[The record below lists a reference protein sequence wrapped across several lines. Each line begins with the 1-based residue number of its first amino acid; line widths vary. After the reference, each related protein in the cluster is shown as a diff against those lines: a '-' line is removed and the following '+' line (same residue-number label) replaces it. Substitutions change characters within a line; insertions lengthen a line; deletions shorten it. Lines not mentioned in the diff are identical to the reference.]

1 MYTSCT
7 ARTELAK
14 CLWLP
19 LISWALL
26 LGLDEQMFFQ
36 YISLCGKLALFD
48 SSCHPQYKIAF
59 HVCVAFHA
67 TQGPVFPD
75 HEEKLCFRCLYY
87 CRGMVIQMQ
96 DLNSIVLDFARFSQF
111 VFILF
116 SLRAGVHFICML
128 LVHLQHNNDSWL

>member
-87 CRGMVIQMQ
+87 CKGMVIQMQ
-96 DLNSIVLDFARFSQF
+96 DLNSIVLDFARFSRF

-116 SLRAGVHFICML
+116 SLRARGQKVGETYWTPWEVGI
-128 LVHLQHNNDSWL
+128 SKE